1 MFRLAPDSLFT
12 QLCVQPDLYP
22 PGRSLEASLLG
33 NLIKQGK
40 RPKGSDI
47 RGSSRKQPHE
57 SPYSKSLQSTCL
69 STSYTDTITV
79 ADQYL
84 SVQILNIS
92 RQLRITRHLRKV
104 FKQKTK
110 TKQIEKEK
118 KSIEEIK
125 TIQEGKHYFKN
136 L

>member
-33 NLIKQGK
+33 NLIRQGK

-47 RGSSRKQPHE
+47 RGSLRKQPHE

-104 FKQKTK
+104 FKQKIK

-118 KSIEEIK
+118 K
-125 TIQEGKHYFKN
+125 KHRGNKYYPRRKALF
-136 L
+136 